1 MLDTIQR
8 ENVSFGLGRRGLFSN
23 CRVFFFL
30 AIGAFD
36 VDAKAGHRSSKQ
48 RSRKGWVHRFDIAQ
62 IVEAKHHDRPC
73 KNSQLWAAVAGAS
86 IGVAASGV
94 RGANRQGQDG
104 RDSLVRL
111 TSAVDNLASR
121 MDVLH
126 ADLRVRDQELFARIS
141 DLEQNV
147 ARLEGHANRT

>member
-1 MLDTIQR
+1 M
-8 ENVSFGLGRRGLFSN
+8 GRM
-23 CRVFFFL
+23 V
-30 AIGAFD
+30 
-36 VDAKAGHRSSKQ
+36 
-48 RSRKGWVHRFDIAQ
+48 
-62 IVEAKHHDRPC
+62 VEI
-73 KNSQLWAAVAGAS
+73 WAAVAGAS
-86 IGVAASGV
+86 IGVAASGIK
-94 RGANRQGQDG
+94 GANRENQHG

-147 ARLEGHANRT
+147 ARLEGHQNRV

>member
-1 MLDTIQR
+1 M
-8 ENVSFGLGRRGLFSN
+8 V
-23 CRVFFFL
+23 
-30 AIGAFD
+30 
-36 VDAKAGHRSSKQ
+36 
-48 RSRKGWVHRFDIAQ
+48 
-62 IVEAKHHDRPC
+62 VEI
-73 KNSQLWAAVAGAS
+73 WAAVAGAS

-94 RGANRQGQDG
+94 RGANRQNQDG

-147 ARLEGHANRT
+147 ARLEGHQNRV

>member
-1 MLDTIQR
+1 M
-8 ENVSFGLGRRGLFSN
+8 V
-23 CRVFFFL
+23 
-30 AIGAFD
+30 
-36 VDAKAGHRSSKQ
+36 
-48 RSRKGWVHRFDIAQ
+48 
-62 IVEAKHHDRPC
+62 VEI
-73 KNSQLWAAVAGAS
+73 WAAVAGAS

-94 RGANRQGQDG
+94 RGANRQSQDG

-147 ARLEGHANRT
+147 ARLEGHQNRV

>member
-1 MLDTIQR
+1 
-8 ENVSFGLGRRGLFSN
+8 V
-23 CRVFFFL
+23 
-30 AIGAFD
+30 
-36 VDAKAGHRSSKQ
+36 
-48 RSRKGWVHRFDIAQ
+48 
-62 IVEAKHHDRPC
+62 VEI
-73 KNSQLWAAVAGAS
+73 WAAVAGAS
-86 IGVAASGV
+86 IGVAASGIK
-94 RGANRQGQDG
+94 GANRENQHG

-147 ARLEGHANRT
+147 ARLEGHQNRV

>member
-1 MLDTIQR
+1 M
-8 ENVSFGLGRRGLFSN
+8 V
-23 CRVFFFL
+23 
-30 AIGAFD
+30 
-36 VDAKAGHRSSKQ
+36 
-48 RSRKGWVHRFDIAQ
+48 
-62 IVEAKHHDRPC
+62 VEI
-73 KNSQLWAAVAGAS
+73 WAAVAGAS

-94 RGANRQGQDG
+94 RGENRKGQDG

-147 ARLEGHANRT
+147 ARLEGHQNRV

>member
-1 MLDTIQR
+1 
-8 ENVSFGLGRRGLFSN
+8 V
-23 CRVFFFL
+23 
-30 AIGAFD
+30 
-36 VDAKAGHRSSKQ
+36 
-48 RSRKGWVHRFDIAQ
+48 
-62 IVEAKHHDRPC
+62 VEI
-73 KNSQLWAAVAGAS
+73 WAAVAAAS
-86 IGVAASGV
+86 IGVAASGIKAAS
-94 RGANRQGQDG
+94 RESQHG

-147 ARLEGHANRT
+147 ARLEGHQNRV

>member
-1 MLDTIQR
+1 M
-8 ENVSFGLGRRGLFSN
+8 V
-23 CRVFFFL
+23 
-30 AIGAFD
+30 
-36 VDAKAGHRSSKQ
+36 
-48 RSRKGWVHRFDIAQ
+48 
-62 IVEAKHHDRPC
+62 VEI
-73 KNSQLWAAVAGAS
+73 WAAVAGAS
-86 IGVAASGV
+86 IGVAASGIK
-94 RGANRQGQDG
+94 GANRDNQHG

-141 DLEQNV
+141 GLEQNV

>member
-1 MLDTIQR
+1 M
-8 ENVSFGLGRRGLFSN
+8 V
-23 CRVFFFL
+23 
-30 AIGAFD
+30 
-36 VDAKAGHRSSKQ
+36 
-48 RSRKGWVHRFDIAQ
+48 
-62 IVEAKHHDRPC
+62 VEI
-73 KNSQLWAAVAGAS
+73 WAAVAGAS

-94 RGANRQGQDG
+94 RGANRESQNG

-147 ARLEGHANRT
+147 ARLEGHQNRV

>member
-1 MLDTIQR
+1 M
-8 ENVSFGLGRRGLFSN
+8 
-23 CRVFFFL
+23 
-30 AIGAFD
+30 
-36 VDAKAGHRSSKQ
+36 
-48 RSRKGWVHRFDIAQ
+48 
-62 IVEAKHHDRPC
+62 VEI
-73 KNSQLWAAVAGAS
+73 WAAMAGAS
-86 IGVAASGV
+86 IGVAASGIK
-94 RGANRQGQDG
+94 GANRDNQHG

-147 ARLEGHANRT
+147 ARLEGHQNRV

>member
-1 MLDTIQR
+1 M
-8 ENVSFGLGRRGLFSN
+8 V
-23 CRVFFFL
+23 
-30 AIGAFD
+30 
-36 VDAKAGHRSSKQ
+36 
-48 RSRKGWVHRFDIAQ
+48 
-62 IVEAKHHDRPC
+62 VEI
-73 KNSQLWAAVAGAS
+73 WAAVAGAS

-94 RGANRQGQDG
+94 RGVNRQGQDG

-111 TSAVDNLASR
+111 TSAVDNLANR

-147 ARLEGHANRT
+147 ARLEGHQNRV

>member
-1 MLDTIQR
+1 M
-8 ENVSFGLGRRGLFSN
+8 V
-23 CRVFFFL
+23 
-30 AIGAFD
+30 
-36 VDAKAGHRSSKQ
+36 
-48 RSRKGWVHRFDIAQ
+48 
-62 IVEAKHHDRPC
+62 VEI
-73 KNSQLWAAVAGAS
+73 WAAVAGAS

-94 RGANRQGQDG
+94 RGANRQSQDG

-126 ADLRVRDQELFARIS
+126 ADLRIRDQELFARIS

-147 ARLEGHANRT
+147 ARLEGHQNRV

>member
-1 MLDTIQR
+1 M
-8 ENVSFGLGRRGLFSN
+8 V
-23 CRVFFFL
+23 
-30 AIGAFD
+30 
-36 VDAKAGHRSSKQ
+36 
-48 RSRKGWVHRFDIAQ
+48 
-62 IVEAKHHDRPC
+62 VEI
-73 KNSQLWAAVAGAS
+73 WAAVAGAS

-94 RGANRQGQDG
+94 RGANRQNQDG

-111 TSAVDNLASR
+111 TSAVDNLANR

-147 ARLEGHANRT
+147 ARLEGHQNRV

>member
-1 MLDTIQR
+1 
-8 ENVSFGLGRRGLFSN
+8 V
-23 CRVFFFL
+23 
-30 AIGAFD
+30 
-36 VDAKAGHRSSKQ
+36 
-48 RSRKGWVHRFDIAQ
+48 
-62 IVEAKHHDRPC
+62 VEI
-73 KNSQLWAAVAGAS
+73 WAAVAGAS
-86 IGVAASGV
+86 IGVAASGIK
-94 RGANRQGQDG
+94 GANRDNQHG

-147 ARLEGHANRT
+147 ARLEGHQNRV

>member
-1 MLDTIQR
+1 M
-8 ENVSFGLGRRGLFSN
+8 V
-23 CRVFFFL
+23 
-30 AIGAFD
+30 
-36 VDAKAGHRSSKQ
+36 
-48 RSRKGWVHRFDIAQ
+48 
-62 IVEAKHHDRPC
+62 VEI
-73 KNSQLWAAVAGAS
+73 WAAVAGAS
-86 IGVAASGV
+86 IGVAASGLK
-94 RGANRQGQDG
+94 GANREGQHG

-147 ARLEGHANRT
+147 ARLEGHQNRV